1 MKPFQRLYQPAVE
14 DTGEVEDRER
24 YRPGGYH
31 PIHFNDNL
39 GHNERFNVIHK
50 LGWGVSSTVW
60 LCFDKESGYY
70 RSVKVMTAD
79 ESAEDCPELRIMKA
93 LGGISHQ
100 ELQDNHIIIPHEYFW
115 IQGPNGRHLCLVSD
129 LLGPS
134 LFRNSPLGTGL
145 HTPEILTNLTYQV
158 SKGLQYLHKKGI
170 CHGDLR
176 PSNILMQL
184 HQYSL
189 MELPDSR
196 LYRYLG
202 PRECETLYPRNENT
216 ASHHGPRYLALPA
229 SLDKLETKC
238 RTSQVALV
246 DFAHSFYNSS
256 LTRPSRWHRQYA
268 GPELLF
274 TKTPS
279 GFPQDIWGLACTI
292 YEVKLQTQLFS
303 EYEDY
308 SSLIRQM
315 ESWFGP
321 LPVEYRQTAS
331 AHLERDRKQHLI
343 SSSGKQPSS
352 NKTSISEDRLSDL
365 DQLLSLSPDE
375 EKRARDLFTE
385 GTSWSN
391 PLQAALGEEQICYIY
406 ERNDADYTSSDNTD
420 TDFSSSDAVG
430 RDWSSE
436 DEGSH
441 VDTNTQLEIDIQ
453 GIENQDLV
461 SEDSDE
467 RNEESNSP
475 SLPIPNIFVDLIGQS
490 RDEQGFPE
498 KVPQVETK
506 EASQELQSNE
516 NDNNQTKT
524 PSSPKESLGK
534 ENTSED
540 RQEREAKRQRTDKN
554 SAEKGGE
561 LVKRVVR
568 MPRAEVLL
576 LSDLLMNMF
585 KHDPKE
591 RIDIDAVVNHEYWGD
606 KRNHWPVKNEDLGEG
621 IPDPISSRTRSRA
634 SKPQQQAEPGS
645 P

>member
-1 MKPFQRLYQPAVE
+1 MGPFQRLYQPAVE

-39 GHNERFNVIHK
+39 GPNERFNVIHK

-60 LCFDKESGYY
+60 LCFDKEFGYY
-70 RSVKVMTAD
+70 RSVKVMAAD
-79 ESAEDCPELRIMKA
+79 ESIEECPELQIMKA
-93 LGGISHQ
+93 LSDISRR
-100 ELQDNHIIIPHEYFW
+100 ELEDNHIIIPHEYFW
-115 IQGPNGRHLCLVSD
+115 LQGPNGRHLCLISN

-134 LFRNSPLGTGL
+134 LFRNSPLGTGF

-202 PRECETLYPRNENT
+202 PRECETLQPRNGT
-216 ASHHGPRYLALPA
+216 TLSPHGPKYLALPA

-246 DFAHSFYNSS
+246 DFAHSFHNSS

-274 TKTPS
+274 TRTPS
-279 GFPQDIWGLACTI
+279 GFSQDIWGLACTI
-292 YEVKLQTQLFS
+292 YEIKLQTQLFS
-303 EYEDY
+303 EYENY

-321 LPVEYRQTAS
+321 LPIEYRKIAS
-331 AHLERDRKQHLI
+331 AYLEGDKRQHRKSLDEE
-343 SSSGKQPSS
+343 QPSS
-352 NKTSISEDRLSDL
+352 STASKSEDKLSNPDEP
-365 DQLLSLSPDE
+365 LSLTPDE
-375 EKRARDLFTE
+375 GRRARDLFMK

-391 PLQAALGEEQICYIY
+391 PLQASLGKDQICYIY
-406 ERNDADYTSSDNTD
+406 ERNDAEYTSSEDTD
-420 TDFSSSDAVG
+420 TDSSSSDVVG
-430 RDWSSE
+430 GDRSLG
-436 DEGSH
+436 DECSH
-441 VDTNTQLEIDIQ
+441 VDANAQLAIYFQ
-453 GIENQDLV
+453 GIEDQELT
-461 SEDSDE
+461 SEHSDE

-475 SLPIPNIFVDLIGQS
+475 SLRVPNIPVGLMERSQ
-490 RDEQGFPE
+490 DEQSFPE
-498 KVPQVETK
+498 NVPPVETE
-506 EASQELQSNE
+506 EASQDLQSDE
-516 NDNNQTKT
+516 NDNNQAKT
-524 PSSPKESLGK
+524 PPSPKESLGK
-534 ENTSED
+534 RNTGESK
-540 RQEREAKRQRTDKN
+540 QGREAKRQRTN
-554 SAEKGGE
+554 ESPTEKGAE

-568 MPRAEVLL
+568 MSREEVLL
-576 LSDLLMNMF
+576 LSDLLLRMF
-585 KHDPKE
+585 KHDPKD
-591 RIDIDAVVNHEYWGD
+591 RIDIEAVVNHEYWGD
-606 KRNHWPVKNEDLGEG
+606 RRTQQPKNHEDLGEE
-621 IPDPISSRTRSRA
+621 IPDPISSRTRSRVPKA
-634 SKPQQQAEPGS
+634 QQQAEPSS